1 MKVLELHREQ
11 GMRGYRQS
19 IVCHC
24 KNFSDKIITAVI
36 LDQVKLRAL
45 TCYNKG
51 AFIVQDTDPRYPR
64 DSPCH

>member
-1 MKVLELHREQ
+1 MS
-11 GMRGYRQS
+11 GCRQS
-19 IVCHC
+19 IICYC
-24 KNFSDKIITAVI
+24 KDFSDKITTAVI

-51 AFIVQDTDPRYPR
+51 AFIVQDIDPRYPR